1 MRSEVID
8 RILSVEDEA
17 EKIKAKA
24 EEEARS
30 IVLDAQSEA
39 SRRIKEASDAER
51 RRADETVSQASGMLD
66 AQLRELEEK
75 TRQLTAKP
83 AEVDMDKAQE
93 AARRIVRLVCSV
105 PFASKE

>member
-30 IVLDAQSEA
+30 IVLDAQS
-39 SRRIKEASDAER
+39 ER

>member
-1 MRSEVID
+1 MYISLAITDVK
-8 RILSVEDEA
+8 SP
-17 EKIKAKA
+17 KS
-24 EEEARS
+24 ARNC
-30 IVLDAQSEA
+30 
-39 SRRIKEASDAER
+39 
-51 RRADETVSQASGMLD
+51 SGIGFI
-66 AQLRELEEK
+66 RELEEK